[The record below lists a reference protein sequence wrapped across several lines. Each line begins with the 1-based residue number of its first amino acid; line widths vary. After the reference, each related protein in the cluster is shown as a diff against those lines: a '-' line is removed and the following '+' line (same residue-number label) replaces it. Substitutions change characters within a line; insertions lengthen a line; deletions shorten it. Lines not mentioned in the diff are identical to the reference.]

1 MGKKKGARSKATAPK
16 PLVPSAMKSLK
27 RARRVTSEFHRIQ
40 REMESAELSNGSGS
54 LGPEAGTKQTSSE
67 VYRAKKQKLERELHD
82 LGGRQAYQEASVLA
96 TSRHRT
102 CKWIFAIVTKLGLR
116 PAKTLPPLKLLE
128 VGAVNTQLLAVPWLA
143 VRAIDIKAQH
153 PRIEQMDFFDLQPE
167 GCYDAV
173 VLSMV
178 LNCVSSPLKR
188 GRMLSL
194 VRKHLLPSGHM
205 FLMIPRRCVEN
216 SPHCTIPTIVE
227 ALSVVGLK
235 VVETKLSPKVA
246 FFCAQRVS
254 APSSD
259 STGGGSDGS
268 SAGVLYGQTVRGGG
282 SSGDDDSTRRPAEE
296 KITKLMKRFADPPRT
311 VVGNTDGMK
320 DTFAVC
326 FERGDLPDR

>member
-128 VGAVNTQLLAVPWLA
+128 V
-143 VRAIDIKAQH
+143 VR
-153 PRIEQMDFFDLQPE
+153 
-167 GCYDAV
+167 
-173 VLSMV
+173 
-178 LNCVSSPLKR
+178 
-188 GRMLSL
+188 
-194 VRKHLLPSGHM
+194 
-205 FLMIPRRCVEN
+205 
-216 SPHCTIPTIVE
+216 
-227 ALSVVGLK
+227 
-235 VVETKLSPKVA
+235 
-246 FFCAQRVS
+246 
-254 APSSD
+254 
-259 STGGGSDGS
+259 
-268 SAGVLYGQTVRGGG
+268 
-282 SSGDDDSTRRPAEE
+282 
-296 KITKLMKRFADPPRT
+296 
-311 VVGNTDGMK
+311 
-320 DTFAVC
+320 
-326 FERGDLPDR
+326 